1 MLLSGERIDQLYADD
16 IQIIQ
21 SKEVFSFSIDA
32 VLLANFPQLPKKG
45 KIVDLCAGNGAVGLF
60 VSRKTAAK
68 IDQIELQPRL
78 ADMGQRSI
86 LLNKLEKQVTMYER
100 DLKQATEV
108 IKKDSVD
115 LVLCNPPYFK
125 ERPTSQKNPNPH
137 LAIARH
143 EIHTSLQEVVTV
155 SADLLKTNGR
165 LAMVHRPDRFLDI
178 LHAMANA
185 NIAPKKARF
194 VYPKP
199 GKEANVL
206 LIEGIK
212 QGKKDGFR
220 VLPPLFTYNEK
231 NEYEAE
237 MKAMLYGE

>member
-1 MLLSGERIDQLYADD
+1 MLLPGERIDQLFADD

-32 VLLANFPQLPKKG
+32 VLLANFPAYPKKG

-60 VSRKTAAK
+60 ASRKTNAS
-68 IDQIELQPRL
+68 IMQIELQERL
-78 ADMGQRSI
+78 ADMGKRSI
-86 LLNKLEKQVTMYER
+86 QLNQLGDQMTMLEL
-100 DLKQATEV
+100 DLKLATTAV
-108 IKKDSVD
+108 KPDSVD

-125 ERPTSQKNPNPH
+125 ELPTSQKNPNPH

-143 EIHTSLQEVVTV
+143 EIHTTLDEVVAV
-155 SADLLKTNGR
+155 SAKLLKTNGR

-178 LHAMANA
+178 LHAMEAV
-185 NIAPKKARF
+185 NIAPKRVRF
-194 VYPKP
+194 VYPKAR
-199 GKEANVL
+199 KEANTL

-220 VLPPLFTYNEK
+220 VLPPLFTYDEQNH
-231 NEYEAE
+231 YLPE
-237 MKAMLYGE
+237 MKAMLYGK

>member
-86 LLNKLEKQVTMYER
+86 LLNKLEKQT
-100 DLKQATEV
+100 TEV
-108 IKKDSVD
+108 IKKDYVD
-115 LVLCNPPYFK
+115 LVLCNPPNFK

-178 LHAMANA
+178 LHAMENA